1 MHADP
6 RYVRDMLEAG
16 AAGYVL
22 KNCDFSELIAAVRTV
37 ARGGVH
43 LSQEVTGSV
52 VALARAKAE
61 APPSGATVLSP
72 REREVACLVAQ
83 GLTTREIAQRL
94 HISQNT
100 VESHRRRAMHK
111 LGLRN
116 AAQLT
121 SFVLRERLLTPQ
133 DP

>member
-1 MHADP
+1 
-6 RYVRDMLEAG
+6 MLEAG

-83 GLTTREIAQRL
+83 GLTTREIA
-94 HISQNT
+94 
-100 VESHRRRAMHK
+100 
-111 LGLRN
+111 
-116 AAQLT
+116 
-121 SFVLRERLLTPQ
+121 
-133 DP
+133 